1 MSNGTPHEKPARYY
15 LSLLGGLE
23 DVVAGELAQRVPE
36 AEVVGRRP
44 GRLFVEYG
52 GGPKPLTDL
61 RSIENVF
68 AYVAQFD
75 GLSCRRDGLQEVEN
89 HLGEVDLGPATQ
101 LRQQLH
107 GPVAGPVFR
116 VTGTRS
122 GEHEYKSQEI
132 AAAAGSAI
140 QAAYGWDVDLKN
152 FNFEVNV
159 EVEDDHCLVGLRLTP
174 EALHK
179 RSRVVHGIASLN
191 PTAAYAMCVL
201 SGPEAD
207 EVVLDPMCGTGTIL
221 IERAALGPARLI
233 GSDAFGEA
241 MREVCMN
248 LNATGVTAHLVQA
261 DARRLPFASAGIDKV
276 LCNLP
281 WGRRV
286 LSYRTIR
293 RLYKRFVPELERV
306 MRPGGK
312 AVLLTT
318 QWGLMVSLVHRAPS
332 LAITHD
338 RIIRIGGMK
347 PHLYILQKE
356 D

>member
-1 MSNGTPHEKPARYY
+1 MRSRTPHEKLARYY
-15 LSLLGGLE
+15 VGLLGGLE

-36 AEVVGRRP
+36 AEVVGQRH
-44 GRLFVEYG
+44 GRLFVEYA
-52 GGPKPLTDL
+52 GGPEPLTRL

-68 AYVAQFD
+68 AYVAEFD

-89 HLGEVDLGPATQ
+89 YLGEVGLGPPAQ
-101 LRQQLH
+101 LWQQLH
-107 GPVAGPVFR
+107 GVVAGPVFR

-152 FNFEVNV
+152 FNFEVTV

-191 PTAAYAMCVL
+191 PTAAYAMSVL
-201 SGPEAD
+201 SDPQPD

-241 MREVCMN
+241 MHEARMN
-248 LNATGVTAHLVQA
+248 VDASGVSAHLIQA
-261 DARRLPFASAGIDKV
+261 DARRLPFASASLDKV

-286 LSYRTIR
+286 LSYRAIR

-306 MRPGGK
+306 LRPGGR

-332 LAITHD
+332 LAIAED
-338 RIIRIGGMK
+338 RIIRVSGMK
-347 PHLYILQKE
+347 PHLYILRKG